1 MLSCLRVL
9 IASQEIYTFG
19 SAASSFHNPL
29 VSNSKALSEPATP
42 SVTRVSTMS
51 SIKTAPPAS
60 ELAAP
65 AKTSDRLI
73 PVIEHYVNRRDLVPR
88 WGVLHHVLLGTA
100 TTYSGRVFIHERTSG
115 HLFDQHYLEPMLPV
129 LRMKEVEEGEKDC
142 FLNHVVSM
150 SQQSHGIWRAR
161 TFGHQAED
169 DIGQSPEK
177 ASRDDEDKKEPATS
191 SKAGAM
197 EASRMTVKQLSRLWR
212 YMGGQSP

>member
-1 MLSCLRVL
+1 MLLASTAL
-9 IASQEIYTFG
+9 IVSQEIYTFG
-19 SAASSFHNPL
+19 SAASSFHNPR
-29 VSNSKALSEPATP
+29 VSKSKALSEPATP
-42 SVTRVSTMS
+42 SVTRVPTMS
-51 SIKTAPPAS
+51 SIKTVPPAS
-60 ELAAP
+60 ALAAP

-129 LRMKEVEEGEKDC
+129 LKMKEVEKGEKDC

-150 SQQSHGIWRAR
+150 SQQSQGIWRAR

-177 ASRDDEDKKEPATS
+177 ISRNDEDEKEPATS
-191 SKAGAM
+191 SKASPA
-197 EASRMTVKQLSRLWR
+197 EASGMTVKQLTRLWR
-212 YMGGQSP
+212 YMGGRCR